1 MADMAPG
8 STQVVLRVTRN
19 SRLQVAQKLFRV
31 VRNSFIDALSTSIIG
46 SVYQGVAVLG
56 VQYVGTP

>member
-8 STQVVLRVTRN
+8 STQVVLRVTRH

-31 VRNSFIDALSTSIIG
+31 VRNSFIDALSTIG